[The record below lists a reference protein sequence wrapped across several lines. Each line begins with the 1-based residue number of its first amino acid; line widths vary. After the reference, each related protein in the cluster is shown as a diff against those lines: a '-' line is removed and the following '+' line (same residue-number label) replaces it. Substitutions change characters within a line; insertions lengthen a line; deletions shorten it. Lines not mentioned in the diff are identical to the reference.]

1 VVLKSGVCL
10 IDTCLFFINNYVGM
24 RYPIL
29 VALLAVS
36 HVAQCQPN
44 CTGMALDFD
53 ARCACIK
60 DSGSQLCALVKAGA
74 YEPVDWSKIKPLTL
88 GLNPTINIGRPAT
101 RPTAPVQP
109 ARPQQAR
116 VVPLPT
122 KDYLRF
128 LHPNAQLVAGF
139 DFEKVFQSA
148 ELMGSLFGSGE
159 GQDARNNVI
168 RALKEMDHMWLS
180 FVAPS
185 DVVVLMTGKFEQGV
199 AAGMFYAQ
207 GIRPVF
213 LGDARVMMIGSEPS
227 IQAALARLAKP
238 AVGGGWVTRRAR
250 EMSKNHETWIVNE
263 LPAGS
268 NHGATALQSIR
279 QFALGFRLTGEMGL
293 DGEAVADSE
302 ASAEKIAL
310 WVEQM
315 KAAIREKTGVGA
327 LDSLTVERTGST
339 LLFAAKGDGLLDGAA
354 GKAAMNTDLGVELYA
369 VIMAGFPGMPSRTV
383 AGDKLLA
390 VKTGMN
396 REEVLKLLGRPLAVS
411 AIQGLDVPRETW
423 TYQAPF
429 GKPLTM
435 RLDGGV
441 VTVPPR

>member
-1 VVLKSGVCL
+1 LIAPDSGVPL
-10 IDTCLFFINNYVGM
+10 IDTGVALINNYVGM

-29 VALLAVS
+29 IALLGVPFA
-36 HVAQCQPN
+36 AQSQPN

-53 ARCACIK
+53 ARCGCVK
-60 DSGSQLCALVKAGA
+60 DPSSQLCALVKAGA
-74 YEPVDWSKIKPLTL
+74 YEPVDWSKVKPLNL
-88 GLNPTINIGRPAT
+88 GWGGMPTRPA
-101 RPTAPVQP
+101 APVQP
-109 ARPQQAR
+109 IRPQQAR
-116 VVPLPT
+116 VVPLTT

-148 ELMGSLFGSGE
+148 ELMGSLFGQGE

-180 FVAPS
+180 FVGPS

-207 GIRPVF
+207 GVRPVF
-213 LGDARVMMIGSEPS
+213 LGGARVMMIGSEPS
-227 IQAALARLAKP
+227 IQAALARLARP
-238 AVGGGWVTRRAR
+238 AATGGWVTRRAR
-250 EMSKNHETWIVNE
+250 ELAQNHETWIVNE
-263 LPAGS
+263 LPPGA

-293 DGEAVADSE
+293 DGEAVADSD
-302 ASAEKIAL
+302 AGAEKIAA

-327 LDSLTVERTGST
+327 LDSLTVERAGST
-339 LLFAAKGDGLLDGAA
+339 LRFAAKGDKLLDGEA
-354 GKAAMNTDLGVELYA
+354 GKAAMNSDLGVELYA
-369 VIMAGFPGMPSRTV
+369 VIMAGFPGMPARTV

-390 VKTGMN
+390 VKAGMK
-396 REEVLKLLGRPLAVS
+396 REEVLTLLGRPLAVS
-411 AIQGLDVPRETW
+411 AIQGLDIPREAW
-423 TYQAPF
+423 TYQVPF
-429 GKPLTM
+429 GKPLTV

-441 VTVPPR
+441 VTGPPR